1 MTPQIDLTGIKGNN
15 FNFLISY
22 FDQNNAAISATFE
35 KIEFKIFKTTP
46 LLDNLV
52 LYAGLTGVTY
62 TFAAGISGLTH
73 DTTKRFIKPNTDEND
88 STSIGSIFFDFQSDV
103 MNNLP
108 AGRHFYNV
116 EVIKGTTF
124 SDTLCRG
131 RFDLTNE
138 DGGLI

>member
-62 TFAAGISGLTH
+62 TFASGISGLTH
-73 DTTKRFIKPNTDEND
+73 DTTKRFIKPNKDENN
-88 STSIGSIFFDFQSDV
+88 STSIGSIFFEFQSCKK
-103 MNNLP
+103 LP
-108 AGRHFYNV
+108 QFL
-116 EVIKGTTF
+116 K
-124 SDTLCRG
+124 
-131 RFDLTNE
+131 
-138 DGGLI
+138 